1 MPNKNKAF
9 ISLQLVC
16 IFKPGISIE
25 RTHQSNQPVLNFS
38 KRPVCLTVNYIMIEV
53 LINISI
59 TEGGA
64 VHFDSVYMERRRIRP
79 LSPLFTSPSG
89 NSCIL
94 FLLINFC
101 FCCLTNLIYKTQGT
115 STLLS
120 VTEKNSKLK
129 VCSYWLKHF
138 RSLLIN
144 IRSAGYDQ
152 WTELGHNSIVVW
164 YVSVS
169 GYIDRYHFPIST
181 GKKLTSVNLPLEKS
195 CVTATKLT

>member
-1 MPNKNKAF
+1 MNSRRMFLQCIVWFPVENMPNKNKAL

-101 FCCLTNLIYKTQGT
+101 FCCLTNFIYKTQGT

-129 VCSYWLKHF
+129 VCSYWLKHSF
-138 RSLLIN
+138 PWWSISGAQVMINELNLDTILLSFDMLVFLVTSTDTIFLLARGRS
-144 IRSAGYDQ
+144 
-152 WTELGHNSIVVW
+152 
-164 YVSVS
+164 
-169 GYIDRYHFPIST
+169 
-181 GKKLTSVNLPLEKS
+181 
-195 CVTATKLT
+195 